1 MKSGKWVR
9 QISVQ
14 WSSRKVHLTNFFWR
28 IWFFSLDNKSLNNH
42 SFLFAV
48 TSNWNLY
55 QLRSWFLSCI
65 WNIIMSYF
73 LCLPTW
79 FLYLILHSPSFDVPK
94 SNSWL
99 RWLAISLLE
108 YLFPWYFRH
117 KTIVWNYMTIQP
129 FKRMHY
135 ISSHTEFWAFSYF
148 LSSWLEIIVFIFKK
162 WKIV

>member
-1 MKSGKWVR
+1 MQKSWTLDLIKGKAGIKSKLFEV
-9 QISVQ
+9 
-14 WSSRKVHLTNFFWR
+14 KVCIPIYFVYCFL
-28 IWFFSLDNKSLNNH
+28 IVI
-42 SFLFAV
+42 FLFAV

-148 LSSWLEIIVFIFKK
+148 LSSWLEIIVFIFLK